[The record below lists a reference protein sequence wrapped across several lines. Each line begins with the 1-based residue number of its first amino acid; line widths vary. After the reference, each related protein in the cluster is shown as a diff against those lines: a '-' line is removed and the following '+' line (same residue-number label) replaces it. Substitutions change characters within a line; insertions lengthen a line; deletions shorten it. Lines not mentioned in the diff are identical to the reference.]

1 MKKYDIISF
10 NDHVYGI
17 NSEDLC
23 SIYVVIGTNKAMVID
38 TGMPSDNKILPL
50 IRKLTD
56 KELIVCLTH
65 GHYDHIG
72 HIQEF
77 DKVYMGMEDLPNF
90 DINPENQKYV
100 KQLISLHDEMIFD
113 LGNLK
118 IKAIKTPGHTP
129 GSYTFI
135 DLFDKY
141 LFTGDQFGSGCGV
154 WMQVFDALPL
164 SKYIESI
171 DNFINYLKN
180 NYDLD
185 IHDWTYLGGHYGQEK
200 TSRLGFNPLNTEMVL
215 NLKELSKRLLLDQI
229 ELIPSDAMKFHNEQ
243 SYYASYQNAEMIIRK
258 SNIK

>member
-1 MKKYDIISF
+1 MGVQMKKYDIISF

-243 SYYASYQNAEMIIRK
+243 SYYAKKEHFSMFFFI
-258 SNIK
+258 

>member
-1 MKKYDIISF
+1 MKKYDIITF
-10 NDHVYGI
+10 NDHVYCI

-23 SIYVVIGTNKAMVID
+23 SIYVIIGTNKAMVID
-38 TGMPSDNKILPL
+38 TGMPSNDKIMPL

-72 HIQEF
+72 HLNEF

-90 DINPENQKYV
+90 NNPKNKQYV
-100 KQLISLHDEMIFD
+100 NKLISLHDEIIFD

-135 DLFDKY
+135 DYDDKY
-141 LFTGDQFGSGCGV
+141 LFTGDEFGSGCGV

-171 DNFINYLKN
+171 DNFINYLKS
-180 NYDLD
+180 NYDID
-185 IHDWTYLGGHYGQEK
+185 INDWTYLGGHYGQEK
-200 TSRLGFNPLNTEMVL
+200 TSRFGYNPLNAEMVL
-215 NLKELSKRLLLDQI
+215 NLKELSRLLLLDKV
-229 ELIPSDAMKFHNEQ
+229 ELIPSDAMKFNNEQ
-243 SYYASYQNAEMIIRK
+243 SYYVSYKNAEMVIRK